1 MFYSV
6 PDDEIESKLRELSR
20 DGGWE
25 GNDIKQMSE
34 MEMRREMYEESGS
47 GGDGNRYAT
56 THRMDQSGGGEGE
69 LVTEYEIS
77 RHITMDTTRMT
88 LPQTE
93 YVYERDIRA

>member
-34 MEMRREMYEESGS
+34 MEMRREMYEE
-47 GGDGNRYAT
+47 
-56 THRMDQSGGGEGE
+56 
-69 LVTEYEIS
+69 
-77 RHITMDTTRMT
+77 
-88 LPQTE
+88 
-93 YVYERDIRA
+93 